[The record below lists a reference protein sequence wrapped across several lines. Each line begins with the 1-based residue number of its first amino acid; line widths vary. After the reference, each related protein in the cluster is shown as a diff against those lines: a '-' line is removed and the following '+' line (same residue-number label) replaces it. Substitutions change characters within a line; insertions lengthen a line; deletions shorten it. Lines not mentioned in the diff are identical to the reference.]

1 MTHWIVSQIVLTS
14 NKNLMVIMILQN
26 WLDKKKCIQVS
37 KATLGMVANELD
49 VSELPGW
56 GHSRC

>member
-1 MTHWIVSQIVLTS
+1 MTHCIFSQNLLTA
-14 NKNLMVIMILQN
+14 NKNLTVTMILPN
-26 WLDKKKCIQVS
+26 RLDEKKCLQVS

-49 VSELPGW
+49 CSELPGW